1 MLRLIVLA
9 FGAIQLVLAARI
21 AIDLGMLTSNGAI
34 ADLVIPISEAL
45 ATPMQAVADAIG
57 LNLHGV
63 RGAGIDPAI
72 LTALVGWSHRGACPD
87 DLQRQRQP
95 DPERVNARPKVGV
108 VDRHYSTDQVRHAR
122 FHDLPEY
129 LSEGDVLVINTSRTR
144 NSALTASRADGTAL
158 ELHLSTH
165 FDDDLWTV
173 EVRAI
178 NDDGKTKHLEDAREG
193 EILTLPVMAK
203 AILLKPYVS
212 DCVDNSKPS
221 ETLWLAKLKFPYHV
235 DDYLARYGFPIRYNY
250 VKKRWPLS
258 FYQTVYATESGS
270 AEMPSAGRPFTSA
283 LMKQLASKG
292 IRIAPLVLHAGV
304 SNLETHEPPY
314 KEFYRVT
321 SETARMVNE
330 ARDSGR
336 RIIAVGTTA
345 IRALETVT
353 NADGK
358 THAGEGWTCLVITPQ
373 RGLRAVDAL
382 LTGMHEPDASH
393 LAILEALAGLSH
405 IKIAYEQALSK
416 GYLWHEF
423 GDLHLIM
430 P

>member
-1 MLRLIVLA
+1 MTSSSLSMIEFSLPPELEANAPPEARGLKRDQVRLMV
-9 FGAIQLVLAARI
+9 
-21 AIDLGMLTSNGAI
+21 SN
-34 ADLVIPISEAL
+34 
-45 ATPMQAVADAIG
+45 
-57 LNLHGV
+57 
-63 RGAGIDPAI
+63 
-72 LTALVGWSHRGACPD
+72 
-87 DLQRQRQP
+87 
-95 DPERVNARPKVGV
+95 
-108 VDRHYSTDQVRHAR
+108 YSTDQIRHAR
-122 FHDLPEY
+122 FYDLDEY

-144 NSALTASRADGTAL
+144 NSALAASRADGTAL

-165 FDDDLWTV
+165 FDEDLWTV
-173 EVRAI
+173 EVRSI
-178 NDDGKTKHLEDAREG
+178 DDAGKTKHLEDAREG

-203 AILLKPYVS
+203 AILQEPYVS
-212 DCVDNSKPS
+212 DCTDDSKPS
-221 ETLWLAKLKFPYHV
+221 ETLWLAKLKFPYDV

-270 AEMPSAGRPFTSA
+270 AEMPSAGRPFTSG
-283 LMKQLASKG
+283 LLKRLSSKG
-292 IRIAPLVLHAGV
+292 IKIAPLVLHTGV

-330 ARDSGR
+330 ARASGQ

-353 NADGK
+353 NADGM

-373 RGLRAVDAL
+373 RGLRAVNAL
-382 LTGMHEPDASH
+382 LTGMHEPEASH
-393 LAILEALAGLSH
+393 LAILETLAGLSH
-405 IKIAYEQALSK
+405 IKIAYDEALRN

>member
-1 MLRLIVLA
+1 MTSSPLSMTEFSLPPELEASAPPEARGLRRDQVRLMI
-9 FGAIQLVLAARI
+9 
-21 AIDLGMLTSNGAI
+21 SNF
-34 ADLVIPISEAL
+34 
-45 ATPMQAVADAIG
+45 
-57 LNLHGV
+57 
-63 RGAGIDPAI
+63 
-72 LTALVGWSHRGACPD
+72 
-87 DLQRQRQP
+87 
-95 DPERVNARPKVGV
+95 
-108 VDRHYSTDQVRHAR
+108 STDQVRHTR
-122 FHDLPEY
+122 FYHLDEY
-129 LSEGDVLVINTSRTR
+129 LSAGDVLVINTSRTR
-144 NSALTASRADGTAL
+144 NSALTASRADGIAL

-165 FDDDLWTV
+165 LDEDLWTV
-173 EVRAI
+173 EVRSI
-178 NDDGKTKHLEDAREG
+178 HEDGKTKHLEDAREG

-203 AILLKPYVS
+203 AILQRPYVS
-212 DCVDNSKPS
+212 DCTDDSKPS

-250 VKKRWPLS
+250 VKERWPLS

-270 AEMPSAGRPFTSA
+270 AEMPSAGRPFTSR
-283 LMKQLASKG
+283 LLKRLVSKG
-292 IRIAPLVLHAGV
+292 IRIAPLVLHTGV

-321 SETARMVNE
+321 SETARIVNE
-330 ARDSGR
+330 ARASGH

-345 IRALETVT
+345 IRALETLT

-373 RGLRAVDAL
+373 RGLRAVNAL

-393 LAILEALAGLSH
+393 LAILETLAGLSH
-405 IKIAYEQALSK
+405 IKTAYGQALRE

>member
-1 MLRLIVLA
+1 MIEFSLPPELEASAPPEARGLRRDQVRLMV
-9 FGAIQLVLAARI
+9 
-21 AIDLGMLTSNGAI
+21 SN
-34 ADLVIPISEAL
+34 
-45 ATPMQAVADAIG
+45 
-57 LNLHGV
+57 
-63 RGAGIDPAI
+63 
-72 LTALVGWSHRGACPD
+72 
-87 DLQRQRQP
+87 
-95 DPERVNARPKVGV
+95 
-108 VDRHYSTDQVRHAR
+108 YSTDQVRHHR
-122 FHDLPEY
+122 FHHLDEY

-144 NSALTASRADGTAL
+144 NSALAASRADGTAL

-165 FDDDLWTV
+165 LDEDLWTV
-173 EVRAI
+173 EVRSI
-178 NDDGKTKHLEDAREG
+178 EDTGKTKHFEEAREG
-193 EILTLPVMAK
+193 EVLTLPVMGK
-203 AILLKPYVS
+203 AILQSPYVS
-212 DCVDNSKPS
+212 DCTDDSKPS
-221 ETLWLAKLKFPYHV
+221 ETLWLARLTFPRQV

-270 AEMPSAGRPFTSA
+270 AEMPSAGRPFTSG
-283 LMKQLASKG
+283 LLKRLVSKG
-292 IRIAPLVLHAGV
+292 IRIAPLVLHTGV

-321 SETARMVNE
+321 SETAHMVNE
-330 ARDSGR
+330 GRASGR

-353 NADGK
+353 NANGQ

-373 RGLRAVDAL
+373 RGLRAANAL
-382 LTGMHEPDASH
+382 LTGMHEPEASH
-393 LAILEALAGLSH
+393 LAILESLAGLSH
-405 IKIAYEQALSK
+405 IKIAYDEALRN

>member
-1 MLRLIVLA
+1 MAPSPLSMIEFSLPPELEANAPPEARGLRRDQVRLMV
-9 FGAIQLVLAARI
+9 
-21 AIDLGMLTSNGAI
+21 SN
-34 ADLVIPISEAL
+34 
-45 ATPMQAVADAIG
+45 
-57 LNLHGV
+57 
-63 RGAGIDPAI
+63 
-72 LTALVGWSHRGACPD
+72 
-87 DLQRQRQP
+87 
-95 DPERVNARPKVGV
+95 
-108 VDRHYSTDQVRHAR
+108 YSTDQVRHAR
-122 FHDLPEY
+122 FHDLSEY

-144 NSALTASRADGTAL
+144 NSALTAFRADGTAL

-173 EVRAI
+173 EVRSI
-178 NDDGKTKHLEDAREG
+178 DDNGNTKHLEDARKG
-193 EILTLPVMAK
+193 EVLTLPMMAK
-203 AILLKPYVS
+203 AILQEPYVS
-212 DCVDNSKPS
+212 DCTEDAKPS
-221 ETLWLAKLKFPYHV
+221 ETLWLAKLKFPQLV

-250 VKKRWPLS
+250 VKERWPLS

-270 AEMPSAGRPFTSA
+270 AEMPSAGRPFTSG
-283 LMKQLASKG
+283 LMNQLASKG
-292 IRIAPLVLHAGV
+292 IQIAPLVLHTGV
-304 SNLETHEPPY
+304 SNLDTHEPPY
-314 KEFYRVT
+314 KEFYRVP

-330 ARDSGR
+330 ARASGH
-336 RIIAVGTTA
+336 RIVAVGTTA

-353 NADGK
+353 NADEK

-373 RGLRAVDAL
+373 RGLRSVDAL

-405 IKIAYEQALSK
+405 IKIAYEQALRE